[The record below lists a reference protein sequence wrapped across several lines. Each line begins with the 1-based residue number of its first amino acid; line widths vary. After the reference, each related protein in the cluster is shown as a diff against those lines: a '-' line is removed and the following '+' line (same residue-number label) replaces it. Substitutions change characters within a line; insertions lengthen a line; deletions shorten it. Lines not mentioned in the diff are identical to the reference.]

1 MASMLGVFA
10 NRRMATVLFLGFASG
25 LPLYLTGATLQAWLT
40 DAKIDLPTIGRF
52 SLVGLPYTV
61 KFLWSP
67 FLDSYAPPWL
77 GRRRGWALL
86 SQLGIALALAVMA
99 FLNPAQNLLV
109 FAVVALV
116 IAFCSA
122 TQDIV
127 LDAYRTEILRPEELG
142 AGAGVY
148 IMGYRLAMLVSGA
161 VALGMADHL
170 PWRVVYLS
178 MIAVLSVGAVAVW
191 VSPEPDVPLPVVTR
205 FSERVIAPFADFFRR
220 QGAMEILL
228 FVMVYKLSTMMAT
241 SLTTTFLMSLT
252 FSKTE
257 IGAVSKVFGLLS
269 TIVGTLAGGALMT
282 RLGMKRS
289 LWIFGVLQAVGG
301 LSFILLAELGRNH
314 FAMIG
319 VITTENFLIG
329 MGLAAISGFMM
340 QVCSRQFTGTQ
351 FALLSS
357 LTAVSRVVL
366 VSQAGNLAQWLGWPG
381 FFMFSVTLAAP
392 GLLLLLNYDRW
403 QLLPAA
409 DALRRSVK
417 DQIAIAGFVIGLVL
431 IASEPIWTAM
441 LTPLAGAI
449 AAGAGAA
456 VVGLVA
462 LMGLADSWRR
472 RKFELR
478 SS

>member
-1 MASMLGVFA
+1 
-10 NRRMATVLFLGFASG
+10 
-25 LPLYLTGATLQAWLT
+25 
-40 DAKIDLPTIGRF
+40 
-52 SLVGLPYTV
+52 
-61 KFLWSP
+61 
-67 FLDSYAPPWL
+67 
-77 GRRRGWALL
+77 
-86 SQLGIALALAVMA
+86 MA
-99 FLNPAQNLLV
+99 FLDPSRNLLA
-109 FAVVALV
+109 FGMVALV

-127 LDAYRTEILRPEELG
+127 LDAYRTEILKPEELG

-148 IMGYRLAMLVSGA
+148 VMGYRLAMLVSGA

-178 MIAVLSVGAVAVW
+178 MIAVLGIGAAAVW
-191 VSPEPDVPLPVVTR
+191 VSPEPAVPLPSHKR
-205 FSERVIAPFADFFRR
+205 FSERVLAPFADFFRR

-257 IGAVSKVFGLLS
+257 IGAVSKVFGLVA

-282 RLGMKRS
+282 KLGMKRS
-289 LWIFGVLQAVGG
+289 LWIFGILQAVGG
-301 LSFILLAELGRNH
+301 LSFVLLAQLGRNH

-329 MGLAAISGFMM
+329 MGVAAISGFMM

-366 VSQAGNLAQWLGWPG
+366 VSQAGNLAQWLGWSG
-381 FFMFSVTLAAP
+381 FFIFSVTLAVP

-403 QLLPAA
+403 QMLPEGAA
-409 DALRRSVK
+409 TERRTR
-417 DQIAIAGFVIGLVL
+417 DQVAIAGFVIGLVL
-431 IASEPIWTAM
+431 IGSEPIWTA
-441 LTPLAGAI
+441 LVNARTGAI
-449 AAGAGAA
+449 AAGSGAA
-456 VVGLVA
+456 LVGLIAV
-462 LMGLADSWRR
+462 MGLVDSRR
-472 RKFELR
+472 HRTAH
-478 SS
+478 